1 MVQKNASRQ
10 TRFFFFLKVSQTET
24 RELFHS
30 LTRILR
36 FTKQLVLQTYSGV
49 GAGLHAFTIGTGAW
63 SLPYI
68 FRLFVSHK
76 QVQWTIK
83 LVQ

>member
-1 MVQKNASRQ
+1 MRHVKRDSY
-10 TRFFFFLKVSQTET
+10 FFLKFPKPKPET